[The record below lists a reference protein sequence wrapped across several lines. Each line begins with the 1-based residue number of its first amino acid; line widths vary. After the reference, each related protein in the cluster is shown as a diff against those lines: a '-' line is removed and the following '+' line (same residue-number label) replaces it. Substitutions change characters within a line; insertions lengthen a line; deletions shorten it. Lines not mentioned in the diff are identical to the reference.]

1 MKHLLFCF
9 LLISNTIFAQEN
21 SIVSLNKLLNPG
33 QNSDVSVAIANIDGK
48 YHLKSQESIELENG
62 TSILKIVYNE
72 NDKSDE
78 LISSE
83 LYMIDSLNFVL
94 LEVFGDVHEIENK
107 TIVKDTLYFNLS
119 EDYGMCDV
127 FAFDEESHIY
137 NYFWIPNSEKYLV
150 LPHGTYYFMARYMVP
165 DIKHVFKNNY
175 EFNEKDTIGFNVDDA
190 IYEVDLRPVD
200 INGDTLPNSSDLMD
214 EICYMYQ
221 FPLGYNAAIRLS
233 ASASLNMKFYFSN
246 NQDNIE
252 INFINTYCKQPGENE
267 LHFIDYMSLTQIDKD
282 TILSNNAN
290 DYVSSNIKLKLSN
303 QNNSQLNHYF
313 SNESAVKYFNASGN
327 YRISYPMII
336 FYKKT
341 KTDIYWEGKI
351 HYSKYGNPNFSICS
365 ICYTLSGLVDND
377 VDINFKTNLYDII
390 DDSISNYLTFTPYGD
405 NVAVSENDTLFA
417 GIGASLPWL
426 RIRDFYAEV
435 SVQGGWYGSAGGKV
449 YPVDNSQL
457 FEIIDENGNVVYAG
471 SGCEFYSLIE
481 PGICSIKFTNDHNE
495 FDSFNGVSE
504 GVFSFNTTLSDYRAP
519 TIRPFQFRDENNV
532 IRHNFNPDNDI
543 DLYFAAADFYDYD
556 IQHNGHK
563 FHQVNQGKTLVKIKE
578 HQQSEWQVVDVNSI
592 YQDSLIGDLFN
603 ASLSK
608 FIINDSSLYDIQIK
622 VVDSAGNS
630 ATYSLYPAFAV
641 ADFYV
646 AVKPN
651 VKNQSRDLFQIY
663 PNPIGNTLNIKLLEN
678 KETVNIKVF
687 NASGIIVYDFD
698 IGETEKS
705 INLSGIAN
713 GIYYISVN
721 DGINTTTK
729 KFIKN

>member
-9 LLISNTIFAQEN
+9 LLISNTIFAQDN
-21 SIVSLNKLLNPG
+21 SIVSANKLLNLG
-33 QNSDVSVAIANIDGK
+33 GNSDISIAIANIDSR
-48 YHLKSQESIELENG
+48 YHLNSKKTIELENG
-62 TSILKIVYNE
+62 ISILKIVYNE
-72 NDKSDE
+72 SDKSDE
-78 LISSE
+78 LISDE
-83 LYMIDSLNFVL
+83 LHLIDSLNYVL
-94 LEVFGDVHEIENK
+94 LEVFGDEHEIENK

-119 EDYGMCDV
+119 EDYGICDV
-127 FAFDEESHIY
+127 FAFDEESHVY
-137 NYFWIPNSEKYLV
+137 SYLLLPNSEKYLV

-165 DIKHVFKNNY
+165 DINHVFKNDY
-175 EFNEKDTIGFNVDDA
+175 EFNEKDTISFNVDDA

-200 INGDTLPNSSDLMD
+200 INGDTLPNTSDLMD

-221 FPLGYNAAIRLS
+221 FPLGYFAGIRLS

-252 INFINTYCKQPGENE
+252 INFYNNYCKQPGENE

-290 DYVSSNIKLKLSN
+290 DYVSSNIKFKLSN

-313 SNESAVKYFNASGN
+313 SHESGVKYFNSSGN

-336 FYKKT
+336 LYKKT
-341 KTDIYWEGKI
+341 KNNSYWKGKI
-351 HYSKYGNPNFSICS
+351 HFSKYGNPNFSICS
-365 ICYTLSGLVDND
+365 TCYILSDLND
-377 VDINFKTNLYDII
+377 DDVGINFKTNLYDII
-390 DDSISNYLTFTPYGD
+390 DDSISNYLTFSPNED
-405 NVAVSENDTLFA
+405 NVTVPENDTLYA
-417 GIGASLPWL
+417 GMGASLPWL

-435 SVQGGWYGSAGGKV
+435 SVQGSWHGSAGEKM

-457 FEIIDENGNVVYAG
+457 FEILDENGNVVYAG

-481 PGICSIKFTNDHNE
+481 PGITSIKFTNSHNE
-495 FDSFNGVSE
+495 FDNFNGVSE
-504 GVFSFNTTLSDYRAP
+504 GVFSFNTTLSDYRPP
-519 TIRPFQFRDENNV
+519 TIRPFQFRDENNI

-556 IQHNGHK
+556 LQHNGHK

-592 YQDSLIGDLFN
+592 YQDSLIGDLFK
-603 ASLSK
+603 ADLSK
-608 FIINDSSLYDIQIK
+608 FISNDSSLYDIQIK

-641 ADFYV
+641 ADFNV
-646 AVKPN
+646 GVKPN
-651 VKNQSRDLFQIY
+651 IKNQLRDLFQIY
-663 PNPIGNTLNIKLLEN
+663 PNPVENTLNIKLLEN

-687 NASGIIVYDFD
+687 NALGMIIYDFD
-698 IGETEKS
+698 IREKEKS
-705 INLSGIAN
+705 INLSGFAN
-713 GIYYISVN
+713 GMYYISVN
-721 DGINTTTK
+721 DGINTSTK
-729 KFIKN
+729 KFIKK